1 MKLLNITLAF
11 LCTTSLFAQHERELQ
26 KANNMYKNYAYVD
39 AIKIYE
45 KIAEKGYVNQEMLES
60 LGIRM
65 PCDGMNNFLKKEN
78 MM

>member
-26 KANNMYKNYAYVD
+26 KANDMYKNYAYVD

-45 KIAEKGYVNQEMLES
+45 KIAEKG
-60 LGIRM
+60 
-65 PCDGMNNFLKKEN
+65 
-78 MM
+78 